1 MNMQEQI
8 NTWKQD
14 PEFVKNVG
22 MILCHN
28 GIVRGTSRDDKKEV
42 IGVRVTPDHAKIEA
56 IRAEFENNAPGIYR
70 VAVKAF
76 GGDLKPGDDL
86 LYILVAGDIRE
97 NVKAA
102 LSELLDRIKSE
113 AVSKQE
119 LLAADA

>member
-14 PEFVKNVG
+14 PEFIKNVG

-28 GIVRGTSRDDKKEV
+28 GIVRGTSRGDKKEV
-42 IGVRVTPDHAKIEA
+42 VGVRVTPDHEKIEA

-70 VAVKAF
+70 VAVEAF

-102 LSELLDRIKSE
+102 LAELLDRIKSE
-113 AVSKQE
+113 AVSKEE
-119 LLAADA
+119 LLAAEA